1 MASEELQRA
10 QANAVAAAEKLER
23 AQASRAA
30 ADAMVLTMH
39 SELEHAYGEV
49 MASDAD
55 AEREEALAEEHFRTL
70 IGRVLD
76 AILDVAIE
84 EVAAVEAVALA
95 TQAAAAEAAA
105 LAEEAVLAEEH
116 WLRTRYLEEP
126 RLLLTFDAED
136 ASVVCEAATAQPP
149 RGTSAGR
156 TLLHDVLGS
165 VNVRRI
171 RFTEDPSVGVDRRKK
186 REQRVLKNGVLIGER
201 RFQVFAYKEDD
212 EGTYVFIAE
221 HGRSWHPFLGVV
233 TWRSV
238 SEARQLFANFE
249 SVPSLPKYTMRPGL
263 LLSKTFDLRTVLE
276 ERLAIRRVVVHSHPV
291 ETLPL
296 PVQLSAPPPGT
307 LQVIELADVRSGAG
321 HLMTDGGG
329 MVSADVADQIP
340 LITRRS
346 HCPLSE
352 ARDSP
357 RSGPMVTQMRLW
369 YHGAVAKGT
378 LLRDATLPERTVV
391 LRRSMIKVEAR
402 GSKHFWAFEVVA
414 TSKAAREA
422 RTSKLLVSLLESI
435 GGEAMG
441 RALMSLAHAHLT
453 KLLECTK
460 PPLPLHMLSKL
471 AEHDLNDIEHSEAD
485 GDLEPVTSTLG
496 ILNAGFEPMR
506 EPYLHQKLS
515 QIVASQ
521 LKKVREGSFP
531 IPQSVFAFGVP
542 DPTGTLEPGTCC
554 LVTEGVFYMDQPSA
568 LLYRHPGLHP
578 GSVRRVRVVSPPSA
592 LRRALEGVDPLR
604 ATAIIFS
611 TRGERSLADEMD
623 GGDMDGDEFALIW
636 NETMLE
642 AFPRES
648 LPAWSEAEQ
657 QMLLGGI
664 QRGAQLTPLQEEP
677 RRDAA
682 AWHLVRTRY
691 AQATKGRF
699 ANQWLLVAEACTTMA
714 KDRRAVTLA
723 YGYAISLD
731 MSKMGSASLAIP
743 DDCQLSAYPSHLA
756 AHFPH
761 RKDLALF
768 TSIRDTTLAKLHALD
783 TACSLPACEVPDD
796 CFHLAHPRYVA
807 GGQPTAQF
815 SELLDKWEARY
826 KQCKAELKTLPDTD
840 WNDPDRAK
848 LRALNGIFETYRE
861 LLLEGYSE
869 YEVRYP
875 EADSELLAEVA
886 AVYAVNHKQYF
897 QGQREGWTQKGWRI
911 PSLKFAWHIGGDY
924 FNLIKWRQLAEPR
937 PGARR
942 GAAPVCDPRSATA
955 LLAANHR
962 AWQSSP
968 LQPALRQI

>member
-1 MASEELQRA
+1 MCAAGGNSTRWPSSVVPTTTSYRRA
-10 QANAVAAAEKLER
+10 LPRPTMSRGSKHHRCAPAYYWAGRPQQHAQEHPVGAAELLRVRLPLQQQERQPVPKAKLLLAQSRRPGWRRKSCNGLKQTPWRLQKSWRGLKLPER
-23 AQASRAA
+23 PQMQWCSPCTA
-30 ADAMVLTMH
+30 

-402 GSKHFWAFEVVA
+402 GSEHFWAFEVVA

-623 GGDMDGDEFALIW
+623 GGDMSATW
-636 NETMLE
+636 
-642 AFPRES
+642 S
-648 LPAWSEAEQ
+648 LRSS
-657 QMLLGGI
+657 GTRRCSRRS
-664 QRGAQLTPLQEEP
+664 RGRAYPP
-677 RRDAA
+677 GAKPSSRCS
-682 AWHLVRTRY
+682 
-691 AQATKGRF
+691 
-699 ANQWLLVAEACTTMA
+699 LVASN
-714 KDRRAVTLA
+714 
-723 YGYAISLD
+723 G
-731 MSKMGSASLAIP
+731 
-743 DDCQLSAYPSHLA
+743 
-756 AHFPH
+756 AH
-761 RKDLALF
+761 
-768 TSIRDTTLAKLHALD
+768 S
-783 TACSLPACEVPDD
+783 
-796 CFHLAHPRYVA
+796 
-807 GGQPTAQF
+807 
-815 SELLDKWEARY
+815 
-826 KQCKAELKTLPDTD
+826 
-840 WNDPDRAK
+840 
-848 LRALNGIFETYRE
+848 
-861 LLLEGYSE
+861 
-869 YEVRYP
+869 
-875 EADSELLAEVA
+875 
-886 AVYAVNHKQYF
+886 
-897 QGQREGWTQKGWRI
+897 
-911 PSLKFAWHIGGDY
+911 
-924 FNLIKWRQLAEPR
+924 
-937 PGARR
+937 
-942 GAAPVCDPRSATA
+942 
-955 LLAANHR
+955 
-962 AWQSSP
+962 
-968 LQPALRQI
+968 